1 MKMVKFESQFRPHKR
16 VLTNSGSREKIL
28 YTARYGPDG
37 VLELVEDGKE
47 NLYEYIQSHRDS
59 VDIHV
64 LLKRYQNG
72 EKDVFERVQ
81 GFYGDVADIPNNF
94 IDTLNAVLEAERIF
108 AGLPAEIRAKFNGN
122 SKEFIASFSDPDKIR
137 SVFGDSVVDKPAIE
151 EPVTTEPAVKE
162 EPKE

>member
-1 MKMVKFESQFRPHKR
+1 MEMVKFESQFRPHRR
-16 VLTNSGSREKIL
+16 VLTNVGSRERIL
-28 YTARYGPDG
+28 YAARYDASG

-47 NLYEYIQSHRDS
+47 NLYENIQSHRDS

-64 LLKRYQNG
+64 LLKRFQNG

-108 AGLPAEIRAKFNGN
+108 AGFPAEVRAKFNGN
-122 SKEFIASFSDPDKIR
+122 AKEFIASFSDPDKIR
-137 SVFGDSVVDKPAIE
+137 SVFGDFIVNKPVVK
-151 EPVTTEPAVKE
+151 EPVEPVVEEEAKE
-162 EPKE
+162 

>member
-1 MKMVKFESQFRPHKR
+1 MEMVKFESQFRPHRR
-16 VLTNSGSREKIL
+16 VLTNIGSREKIL
-28 YTARYGPDG
+28 YTARYDANGA
-37 VLELVEDGKE
+37 LELIEDGKE

-64 LLKRYQNG
+64 LLKRFQNG

-81 GFYGDVADIPNNF
+81 GFYGDVSDIPNNF

-122 SKEFIASFSDPDKIR
+122 PKEFIASFSDPDKIR
-137 SVFGDSVVDKPAIE
+137 SVFGDFVVG
-151 EPVTTEPAVKE
+151 EPVVKEPVKIEPVVKE

>member
-1 MKMVKFESQFRPHKR
+1 MEMVKFESQFRPHRR
-16 VLTNSGSREKIL
+16 VLTNVGSREKIL
-28 YTARYGPDG
+28 YTARYDASGA
-37 VLELVEDGKE
+37 LELVEDGKE

-64 LLKRYQNG
+64 LLKRFQNG

-108 AGLPAEIRAKFNGN
+108 AALPAEVRAKFNGN
-122 SKEFIASFSDPDKIR
+122 AKEFIASFSDPDKIS
-137 SVFGDSVVDKPAIE
+137 SVFGDSIVDKPVVK
-151 EPVTTEPAVKE
+151 EPVEPVVKE